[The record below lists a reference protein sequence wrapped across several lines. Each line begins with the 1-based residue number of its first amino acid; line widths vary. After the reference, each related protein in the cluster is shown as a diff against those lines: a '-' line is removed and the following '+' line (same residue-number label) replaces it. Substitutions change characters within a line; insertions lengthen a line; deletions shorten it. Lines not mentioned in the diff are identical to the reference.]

1 MNAGSYRTAIRLA
14 ALAGLILVFPSAAGA
29 QGIIA
34 DGQLRQGTLSF
45 DGSATTGDFTGTTT
59 TMTGQMTGGMDL
71 GAVRGW
77 VEAPVNTLKTGNG
90 RRDRDLN
97 KSMETDKFPT
107 MRFDLARVSPGV
119 SRGDSTAVTL
129 GGTFTIHGVQREVTL
144 PATVVSQSDG
154 IHLRSS
160 FHLNLTDYQIG
171 GLSKM
176 LGILKM
182 DPDIVVHVDL
192 LFTQ

>member
-1 MNAGSYRTAIRLA
+1 MNPLRAVVLLA
-14 ALAGLILVFPSAAGA
+14 LVLGASVPAQAQRILV
-29 QGIIA
+29 

-45 DGSATTGDFTGTTT
+45 DGDATTGEFTGTTT
-59 TMTGQMTGGMDL
+59 TMTGQMTGGADL

-107 MRFDLARVSPGV
+107 MRFDLASVTPGI
-119 SRGDSTAVTL
+119 SRGDSTSVTL
-129 GGTFTIHGVQREVTL
+129 GGALTIHGVKRDVTM
-144 PATVVSQSDG
+144 PATVVYKAG
-154 IHLRSS
+154 AVHLRSS
-160 FHLNLTDYQIG
+160 FPLNLTDYQIG

-182 DPDIVVHVDL
+182 HPDIMVHVDL
-192 LFTQ
+192 LFNQ